1 VWLGAC
7 AATGTVFTA
16 EATPDD
22 CDVLVVDRSHLGLA
36 GTARDDV
43 LVSLAPFG
51 LPDRGEV
58 PSGVI
63 EAAVAIRGHPDVF
76 VPWQHPPESMP
87 LLQET
92 TGLLTQG
99 DVMDRAGEELTRRG
113 VASDK
118 RFALIDPDP
127 LADLLALAG
136 PLARGSSVVLV
147 AHADSG
153 DLSMTLREEGLAPR
167 EG

>member
-1 VWLGAC
+1 
-7 AATGTVFTA
+7 
-16 EATPDD
+16 
-22 CDVLVVDRSHLGLA
+22 
-36 GTARDDV
+36 
-43 LVSLAPFG
+43 
-51 LPDRGEV
+51 
-58 PSGVI
+58 
-63 EAAVAIRGHPDVF
+63 
-76 VPWQHPPESMP
+76 
-87 LLQET
+87 
-92 TGLLTQG
+92 
-99 DVMDRAGEELTRRG
+99 